1 MTEKL
6 DEMMSLDG
14 TVVQVLPGG
23 TFRRFPGSVYEPEF
37 QMGTDDDGQILKV
50 HDAAMIEEIAGQG
63 WTVETGW
70 SGQYSYSGPV
80 MHESEYIGG
89 SLADHI
95 LSTPGLWCALPVYV
109 DSEECPNGS
118 DTCKLSDPCV
128 ICHDGTGR
136 DREQHCAG
144 WVVMRKDRPAPKH
157 VEMIPERHNKLR
169 GTVSGPGDA
178 ELFPVDWQDGT
189 HSVEQYA
196 TEGREWR
203 EIFA

>member
-1 MTEKL
+1 DAAAREERTHDALRRVGGERRGTGARHDDDGRLPGGECGVHGAHRRGGAGERHGRGDGMTEKL

-95 LSTPGLWCALPVYV
+95 
-109 DSEECPNGS
+109 
-118 DTCKLSDPCV
+118 
-128 ICHDGTGR
+128 
-136 DREQHCAG
+136 
-144 WVVMRKDRPAPKH
+144 
-157 VEMIPERHNKLR
+157 
-169 GTVSGPGDA
+169 
-178 ELFPVDWQDGT
+178 
-189 HSVEQYA
+189 
-196 TEGREWR
+196 
-203 EIFA
+203 